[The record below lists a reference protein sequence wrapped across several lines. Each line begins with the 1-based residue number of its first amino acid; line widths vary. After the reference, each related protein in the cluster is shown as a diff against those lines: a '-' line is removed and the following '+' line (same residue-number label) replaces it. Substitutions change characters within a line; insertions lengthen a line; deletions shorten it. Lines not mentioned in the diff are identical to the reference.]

1 MIIILKFDIRLIE
14 KTVKSSRSR
23 SFFTKRRTYNILK
36 SLQKRTTTLSYHFS
50 LFSENS
56 ESTSGNLCWIVSNLN
71 SDPDLKLVEFPKVQI
86 PEIIMDPDLVF
97 DSSFESRVIFYY
109 RSKRLKSIMKTIST
123 IFLQSL
129 KSSFERSDWRFW
141 T

>member
-123 IFLQSL
+123 IFLQSV

>member
-23 SFFTKRRTYNILK
+23 SFFTKRRTYNIFK

-56 ESTSGNLCWIVSNLN
+56 ESTPGNLFWIISNLN

-123 IFLQSL
+123 IFLQSV

>member
-56 ESTSGNLCWIVSNLN
+56 ESTPGNLFWIISNLN

-123 IFLQSL
+123 IFLQSV